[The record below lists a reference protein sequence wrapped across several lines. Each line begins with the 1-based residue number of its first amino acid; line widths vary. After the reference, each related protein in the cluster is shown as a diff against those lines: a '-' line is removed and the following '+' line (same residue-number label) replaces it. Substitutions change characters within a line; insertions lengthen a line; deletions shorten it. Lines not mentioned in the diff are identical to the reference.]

1 MIVAVFR
8 AMLLAILRDRGAF
21 AMAFVLPPLIYVI
34 FAAIFSVATGGDL
47 RVKIAIVDNVKS
59 ESSARL
65 VAALGDSKEL
75 RVVAGPATTE
85 AGLET
90 MVRRS
95 EIDAGLII
103 RADPA
108 DLERRQTPIRVIG
121 DAGRAIAVPIVTGH
135 LLKLFGEYL
144 PDVSY
149 QQAVADLE
157 QQLGGLTADQQRK
170 RDAVIA
176 DLRREAKEP
185 GPKAGSLRDMLV
197 DNVMIKPANAANAA
211 VVYYAGAVT
220 FMFLLFAAAQS
231 AMSLIDE
238 RESGVVDR
246 IVASTGGVGVV
257 ITGKFL
263 FLLLQG
269 IVQSALIFAIAS
281 FAYGVNTLE
290 RLPGWTLTTVAAAA
304 CAASLGLL
312 IAAACQSRQQAAT
325 LSNFMVLVL
334 SAIGGSMVPRFL
346 MPPWLQD
353 ISWITPN
360 AWTIEAYHRLLWQNT
375 PLTEILVPVSILCGA
390 SLIGLVMATVFLRQR
405 LSGASL

>member
-47 RVKIAIVDNVKS
+47 RVKIAILDSVKS
-59 ESSARL
+59 ESSTRL
-65 VAALGDSKEL
+65 VAALGESKEL
-75 RVVAGPATTE
+75 RVVANSATTE
-85 AGLET
+85 SGLEA

-108 DLERRQTPIRVIG
+108 DLERRQIPIRLIG

-144 PDVSY
+144 PDVTYRQS
-149 QQAVADLE
+149 VADLE
-157 QQLGGLTADQQRK
+157 GQLGGLTPDQKRK
-170 RDAVIA
+170 RDEVIA
-176 DLRREAKEP
+176 DLKREAGEA
-185 GPKAGSLRDMLV
+185 GPKAGSLQDLLV
-197 DNVMIKPANAANAA
+197 ENVMVKPASAANAA

-246 IVASTGGVGVV
+246 VVASTGGVGVL
-257 ITGKFL
+257 ISGKFL
-263 FLLLQG
+263 FLLMQG
-269 IVQSALIFAIAS
+269 VVQSALIFAIAS
-281 FAYGVNTLE
+281 VAYGVNTLD
-290 RLPGWTLTTVAAAA
+290 RLPGWTLTTFAAAA

-312 IAAACQSRQQAAT
+312 VAAACRSRQQAAT

-346 MPPWLQD
+346 MPPWLQE
-353 ISWITPN
+353 ISWVTPN

-375 PLTEILVPVSILCGA
+375 PLAEILLPIAVLCGA
-390 SLIGLVMATVFLRQR
+390 AVGGLLLATVFLRR
-405 LSGASL
+405 AVNGAS